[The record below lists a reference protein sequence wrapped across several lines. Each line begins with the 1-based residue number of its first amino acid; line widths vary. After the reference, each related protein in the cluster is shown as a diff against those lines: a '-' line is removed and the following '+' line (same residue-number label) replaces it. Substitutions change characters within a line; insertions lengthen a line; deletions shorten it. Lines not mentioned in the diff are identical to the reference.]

1 MLGELAELSLV
12 VAKELAS
19 RLRASETPEEAVAL
33 AGAYQKVTR
42 VVRLTLALDAKL
54 ERDAERDAR
63 AEAREDREIET
74 LAQKAEAGAAERQRL
89 AAISNR
95 VRHPSDIQK
104 DRVRALLKRLLWTE
118 SEGDSEE
125 FDVLYDDLS
134 ARLSEAARD
143 PAFLDI
149 PIEVLAGRMI
159 ADMGLSGTLSLGE
172 ARAAQST
179 PSPTPQ
185 PADTG

>member
-95 VRHPSDIQK
+95 VRHPVDVQK
-104 DRVRALLKRLLWTE
+104 DRVCALLKRLLWTE

-134 ARLSEAARD
+134 ARLDEAARD

-159 ADMGLSGTLSLGE
+159 ADMGLCGTLTLRVGE
-172 ARAAQST
+172 APAAA
-179 PSPTPQ
+179 PQ